1 MSRLATWA
9 PPIVWMAVVL
19 AMSSADFSADHTGGI
34 LRPLLAWVL
43 PGLTPESV
51 ALIHGAVRKSAHA
64 IEYGILGGLWFH
76 AFTRRGMAR
85 PSAAA
90 GLALALSVAC
100 ALVDEGHQAL
110 EPSRTGSLDD
120 VLIDSLGALA
130 AILPARLGWWRAARA
145 TTGVLLWIAAVGG
158 LAALALGLA
167 AGVGGGV
174 LWFTV
179 PAAAGLLI
187 YRWRKG
193 GASS

>member
-9 PPIVWMAVVL
+9 PPIAWMAVVL
-19 AMSSADFSADHTGGI
+19 AMSSADFSAENTGGL
-34 LRPLLAWVL
+34 LRPLLTWVL
-43 PGLTPESV
+43 PWLTPESM

-64 IEYGILGGLWFH
+64 IEYGILGGLWFR
-76 AFTRRGMAR
+76 AFTRSGTTRA
-85 PSAAA
+85 AAA

-110 EPSRTGSLDD
+110 QPSRTGSLGD

-130 AILPARLGWWRAARA
+130 VILPARLGWWRAAHA

-187 YRWRKG
+187 YRWRNG
-193 GASS
+193 GSPS

>member
-19 AMSSADFSADHTGGI
+19 VMSSADFSAENTGGL

-43 PGLTPESV
+43 PWLTPESM
-51 ALIHGAVRKSAHA
+51 ALIHGGVRKAAHA
-64 IEYGILGGLWFH
+64 IEYGLLGGLWFR
-76 AFTRRGMAR
+76 AFTRSGTAR
-85 PSAAA
+85 PSTAA

-110 EPSRTGSLDD
+110 EPSRTGSLGD

-130 AILPARLGWWRAARA
+130 AILPARLGWRRAADA

-167 AGVGGGV
+167 AGASGGV

-179 PAAAGLLI
+179 PAAAALLI

-193 GASS
+193 GSPS